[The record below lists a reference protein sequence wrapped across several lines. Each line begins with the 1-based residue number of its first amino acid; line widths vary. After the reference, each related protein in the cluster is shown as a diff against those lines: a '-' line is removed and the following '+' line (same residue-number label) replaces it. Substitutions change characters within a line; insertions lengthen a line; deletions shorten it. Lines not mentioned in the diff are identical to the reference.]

1 MKQEHLVIPRLY
13 CPFPSAVSPHLEAVN
28 EHTLTWVRRFGL
40 VQEEHAFV
48 RLRDSR
54 FPSLVARAYPRA
66 PSDRLAVISD
76 WNTWLFLLDDECDEA
91 GLGRKPDRLA
101 ALHARC
107 LDVLSRV
114 RPGSLGRRRTPRNVP
129 SNEYRSR
136 PGRPDVPLIYALD
149 NLRGRMEA
157 LMSRAWMD
165 RFAVSVSEYFDAA
178 VWEAHNR
185 EQGIWPDSGTF
196 GLIRPYTSAVYTF
209 IDLIDLSEGDRLPL
223 VVRKH
228 PNYQQLALKTNN
240 VICGCNDLF
249 SLSKERAH
257 FDMHN
262 LALVLQHEAGM
273 SLQAAVNEVASFVKR
288 EVKSF
293 VALEA
298 RLPSFGST
306 IDSSV
311 RRFVGILRT
320 WMRGN
325 LDWSCETGRYRHA
338 EAPIP
343 SSPTVRDEGAFI
355 PPVLVASD

>member
-1 MKQEHLVIPRLY
+1 MKQEHLVVPRLY

-28 EHTLTWVRRFGL
+28 EHTLAWVWRFGL

-48 RLRDSR
+48 RLRDSM
-54 FPSLVARAYPRA
+54 FPNLVARAYPRA

-91 GLGRKPDRLA
+91 GLGRKPDRLE

-107 LDVLSRV
+107 LDVLSRF

-129 SNEYRSR
+129 SNQYRSR

-149 NLRGRMEA
+149 DLRGRMEA

-185 EQGIWPDSGTF
+185 EQGIWPDSDTF

-228 PNYQQLALKTNN
+228 PSYQQLALKTNN

-262 LALVLQHEAGM
+262 LVLVLQHEAGM
-273 SLQAAVNEVASFVKR
+273 SLQAAVDEVASFVER
-288 EVKSF
+288 EVKCF

-306 IDSSV
+306 VDSSV
-311 RRFVGILRT
+311 RRFVEVLRT

-325 LDWSCETGRYRHA
+325 LDWSYESGRYQVAA
-338 EAPIP
+338 EERIAAP
-343 SSPTVRDEGAFI
+343 
-355 PPVLVASD
+355 VA